1 MSLKISGDTKI
12 HVLLR
17 WADGFEDLKIK
28 LTLLDVFKKEN

>member
-17 WADGFEDLKIK
+17 WADGFEDK
-28 LTLLDVFKKEN
+28 VNVVERV